1 MSERPI
7 TRRRM
12 LAYSIGTGVGLY
24 VLGSSVDR
32 SAAPPYPPL
41 VLPAG
46 IPTLM
51 AQRLNNIH
59 SRYSVIRNTSG
70 VPAVRQRIIADLH
83 GYRGFDEWLI
93 SEVEWIDIAG
103 WTDAADLMIDA
114 AEIGGAPVR
123 RNAAAYLSSR
133 ATPLLIANGY
143 ASRIVRLHK
152 TETDAVAAADWVD
165 LRKLLGI

>member
-46 IPTLM
+46 YPTLM

-59 SRYSVIRNTSG
+59 NRYSVIRNASG

-83 GYRGFDEWLI
+83 GYRGFDEWLL
-93 SEVEWIDIAG
+93 SEIEWIDLVG
-103 WTDAADLMIDA
+103 WADAADLLVDA
-114 AEIGGAPVR
+114 AEIGGLPVR
-123 RNAAAYLSSR
+123 RSAAAVLSGR
-133 ATPLLIANGY
+133 PTPLLMTNGY
-143 ASRIVRLHK
+143 APRIVRLHRM
-152 TETDAVAAADWVD
+152 EVDAGAIADWKD
-165 LRKLLGI
+165 LRTQLGI